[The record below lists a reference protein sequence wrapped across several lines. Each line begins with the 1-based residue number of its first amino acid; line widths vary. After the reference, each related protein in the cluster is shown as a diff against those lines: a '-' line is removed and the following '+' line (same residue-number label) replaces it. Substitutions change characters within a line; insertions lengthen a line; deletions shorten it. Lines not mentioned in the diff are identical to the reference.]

1 VRVNFQEGDKTVGWG
16 LVRASNT
23 GAVLVMR
30 FEGDSPARVASLREL
45 VETQLHR
52 IIAEVRAGQ

>member
-1 VRVNFQEGDKTVGWG
+1 

-30 FEGDSPARVASLREL
+30 FEGDSPARVTALREL

-52 IIAEVRAGQ
+52 IIEQVRAGQ